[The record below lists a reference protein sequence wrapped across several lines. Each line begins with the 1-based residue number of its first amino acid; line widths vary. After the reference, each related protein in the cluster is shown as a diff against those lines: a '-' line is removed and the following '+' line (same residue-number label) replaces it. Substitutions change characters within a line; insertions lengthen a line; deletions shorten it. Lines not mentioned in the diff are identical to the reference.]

1 MLQQNLPGYRLR
13 YYEFTQTHLPA
24 LLSFMIVD
32 SEELILAFYRAPYLP
47 SEREILLA
55 IRHPEI
61 VQLFQDYYDAIR
73 VGARTLKEGGKTEL
87 ALLQEIEERVKRM
100 LEVA

>member
-1 MLQQNLPGYRLR
+1 M
-13 YYEFTQTHLPA
+13 
-24 LLSFMIVD
+24 
-32 SEELILAFYRAPYLP
+32 
-47 SEREILLA
+47 LA

-61 VQLFQDYYDAIR
+61 VQLFQDYYDAIWL
-73 VGARTLKEGGKTEL
+73 GARTLKEGDKTEL